1 MKKIDKYEKALV
13 NFDLIF
19 SGELELS
26 VQAKMSLIAALLHM
40 EFSHWTF
47 CGFYVIKSSKMLEIG
62 PYQGNI
68 LPCTHI
74 LVGNGVCG
82 TSVKKK
88 KTIIVDDV
96 REHDNYISCD
106 SNTLSEIVVPIYMKN
121 KIVAVLDI
129 DSPIIGDF
137 DRIDKNYL
145 EKISSFL

>member
-1 MKKIDKYEKALV
+1 MKKIDKYEKVLV

-26 VQAKMSLIAALLHM
+26 IQSKMSLMAALLHK

-47 CGFYVIKSSKMLEIG
+47 CGFYIIKSSKVLEIG

-74 LVGNGVCG
+74 RVGNGVCG
-82 TSVKKK
+82 TSVEKR

-106 SNTLSEIVVPIYMKN
+106 SNTLSEIVVPIFVKN
-121 KIVAVLDI
+121 KIVAVIDI

-137 DRIDKNYL
+137 DHIDKDYL
-145 EKISSFL
+145 EKILSFL